1 MFIYSPPLPSLRWA
15 GGSGGQQLRLRKTIE
30 TRARAVG
37 TRSRGCFFWGDL
49 FVPSLPRNHTFCKLR
64 SARCADFRRL
74 LFGSGARVNE
84 TAPPQVTAAP
94 AESTA
99 PRLPAAPVRCDLAP
113 LAISAAALRCSDRV
127 LRQAHPVKERRRS
140 TIVARRDAACRQAR
154 ALVTACSTRTGS
166 TGTMASPPPTVD
178 LYCVWCRLAACML
191 A

>member
-1 MFIYSPPLPSLRWA
+1 MEL
-15 GGSGGQQLRLRKTIE
+15 GQEGAFLGVTFSYQAS
-30 TRARAVG
+30 RAI
-37 TRSRGCFFWGDL
+37 TRSANFDRLLAPRG
-49 FVPSLPRNHTFCKLR
+49 
-64 SARCADFRRL
+64 FRRL

-99 PRLPAAPVRCDLAP
+99 LRLPAAPVRCDLAP
-113 LAISAAALRCSDRV
+113 LTISAAALRCSDRV
-127 LRQAHPVKERRRS
+127 LRQAHLVKERRRG